1 MLARIHAKI
10 VPFLALSALAFAVVL
25 PGCGGEDPMELGQ
38 EFEKPATPPPVV
50 QDPPD
55 TGEDIHPRDR

>member
-1 MLARIHAKI
+1 MFARIHAK
-10 VPFLALSALAFAVVL
+10 ALAALAVSVLAFTVAL
-25 PGCGGEDPMELGQ
+25 PGCGEDEMQLGQ